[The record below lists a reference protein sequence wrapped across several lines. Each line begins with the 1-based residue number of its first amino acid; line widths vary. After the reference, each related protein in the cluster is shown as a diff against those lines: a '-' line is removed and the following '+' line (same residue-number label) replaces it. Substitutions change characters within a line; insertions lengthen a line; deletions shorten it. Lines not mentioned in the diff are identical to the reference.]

1 VLALSGDR
9 NTWYDLKTGSVSR
22 EQPIQLRRSLHVA
35 AMNRDEDQLLVIDF
49 SAENMHRVRIAD
61 GVTSIAGS
69 FKGHT
74 NRVMFAAVSSDLKRI
89 AGTRSNRPV
98 IVDLEAP

>member
-1 VLALSGDR
+1 
-9 NTWYDLKTGSVSR
+9 
-22 EQPIQLRRSLHVA
+22 
-35 AMNRDEDQLLVIDF
+35 
-49 SAENMHRVRIAD
+49 MHRVRIAD
-61 GVTSIAGS
+61 GATSIAGS

-98 IVDLEAP
+98 FVDLEAP